1 MERTLIYEGEYLNG
15 KKNGKGKEY
24 FNNDNLKF
32 EGEYKN
38 GMEKE
43 KNFVLN
49 RNFLKENIIMVK
61 DGMEY
66 IKYIMIKIN

>member
-1 MERTLIYEGEYLNG
+1 MNLEKIFLIMIISNLRENTKME
-15 KKNGKGKEY
+15 
-24 FNNDNLKF
+24 KF
-32 EGEYKN
+32 